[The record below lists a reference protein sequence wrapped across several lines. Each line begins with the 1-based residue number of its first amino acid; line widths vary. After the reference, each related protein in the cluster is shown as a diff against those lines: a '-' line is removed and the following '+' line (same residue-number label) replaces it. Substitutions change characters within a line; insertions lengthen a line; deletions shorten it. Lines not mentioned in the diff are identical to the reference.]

1 IGKPQTG
8 QSHTFVYRIHDLP
21 DLEKLRNLREFAG
34 RFGYEMPKPNKDNA
48 ERAIRDLISKIEG
61 APAQDVIKTMAIRS
75 MAKAEYSTQNIGHYG
90 LAFDF
95 YTHFTSPIRR
105 YPDVMVHRMLQ
116 HYLEG
121 GQNLSAS
128 EFEVKCKHSSE
139 REKKAAEAERASIKY
154 KQVEFLMTRLG
165 ETFKG
170 VISGVTGWGLYVEL
184 VDNKCEGMVSLDN
197 LTDDQYYYD
206 EARLCLKG
214 RATGREY
221 HFGDEVVVVVAGA
234 NLLKRQLDF
243 EMASNYSF

>member
-1 IGKPQTG
+1 
-8 QSHTFVYRIHDLP
+8 
-21 DLEKLRNLREFAG
+21 
-34 RFGYEMPKPNKDNA
+34 
-48 ERAIRDLISKIEG
+48 
-61 APAQDVIKTMAIRS
+61 